1 MPAAEEC
8 HRVLPVVRG
17 LVDAG
22 VPVSID
28 TMCAA
33 TAAAAVATGACL
45 VNDVSGGLAD
55 PAMYTAVAGLG
66 VPYIAMHWRG
76 LTHRMQ
82 DLAAYGDVVVDV
94 RDELDQRVRA
104 AMAAGIAPERIVVD
118 PGLGFA
124 KETSHNWSL
133 LSHLDSL
140 DELGLPIL
148 IGASR
153 KRFLGALLTDDAGQ
167 PRPVGERD
175 AATDAVT
182 AIAATRGV
190 WAVRVHDVR
199 GSKDAVRVA
208 AAWIEGGGSRG

>member
-1 MPAAEEC
+1 
-8 HRVLPVVRG
+8 
-17 LVDAG
+17 
-22 VPVSID
+22 
-28 TMCAA
+28 
-33 TAAAAVATGACL
+33 
-45 VNDVSGGLAD
+45 
-55 PAMYTAVAGLG
+55 
-66 VPYIAMHWRG
+66 
-76 LTHRMQ
+76 
-82 DLAAYGDVVVDV
+82 
-94 RDELDQRVRA
+94 
-104 AMAAGIAPERIVVD
+104 MAAGIAPERIVVD

-140 DELGLPIL
+140 AELGLPIL